1 MSNNLQCWIQNEIKT
16 YHDQVIKQVTA
27 YSLDHFMV
35 SNRVSEIE
43 NRESKK
49 NMMYVNVF
57 EDSDLLIIIV
67 IDLHIRYC
75 SLINFRLLIKHNIY
89 RVSK

>member
-1 MSNNLQCWIQNEIKT
+1 MKLKPTI
-16 YHDQVIKQVTA
+16 DQVIHLVTA
-27 YSLDHFMV
+27 HSLDHFMV
-35 SNRVSEIE
+35 SNRVSES
-43 NRESKK
+43 RKQKVKK

-57 EDSDLLIIIV
+57 VDSDLLIIIV

-75 SLINFRLLIKHNIY
+75 SLINFRLFIKHNIY

>member
-1 MSNNLQCWIQNEIKT
+1 
-16 YHDQVIKQVTA
+16 
-27 YSLDHFMV
+27 
-35 SNRVSEIE
+35 
-43 NRESKK
+43 
-49 NMMYVNVF
+49 MYVNVF

-89 RVSK
+89 RVSKWKMELYKCCVLLPFSVNYERKKLYVCDWRLEQLCNLIELNAGCDTNV

>member
-1 MSNNLQCWIQNEIKT
+1 MKLKPTI
-16 YHDQVIKQVTA
+16 DQVIKQVTA

-35 SNRVSEIE
+35 SNRVSESRKQRIQ
-43 NRESKK
+43 SKK

-57 EDSDLLIIIV
+57 VDSDLLIIIV

-75 SLINFRLLIKHNIY
+75 SLINFRLFIKHNIY

>member
-1 MSNNLQCWIQNEIKT
+1 MKLKPTI
-16 YHDQVIKQVTA
+16 DQVIKQVTA
-27 YSLDHFMV
+27 YSLDWYLTESRKV
-35 SNRVSEIE
+35 E

-75 SLINFRLLIKHNIY
+75 SLINFRLFIKHNIY